1 MARMRGDLRPGHL
14 YLLNAPIAFPR
25 VLRRCPM
32 GLLYGEIGPRFHAV
46 AVDEFHHEIH
56 RYLSWAL
63 RASMSASAAAR
74 QARIMDRAP
83 LQSDYLQKCKYI
95 AIYLRKHESFTITLC
110 KKAVK
115 SWENAAVGPRHRTC
129 GKLFSHLF
137 PNCGKC

>member
-1 MARMRGDLRPGHL
+1 MARMRGDPRPGHS
-14 YLLNAPIAFPR
+14 YLSNAPIAFPH

-56 RYLSWAL
+56 RYPSWAL
-63 RASMSASAAAR
+63 RASMLAPAVAR
-74 QARIMDRAP
+74 QARIMGTAP
-83 LQSDYLQKCKYI
+83 LQSDYLQKCKYTG
-95 AIYLRKHESFTITLC
+95 IYLRKHESFTIMLC

-115 SWENAAVGPRHRTC
+115 SWENAAVGSRHQTC